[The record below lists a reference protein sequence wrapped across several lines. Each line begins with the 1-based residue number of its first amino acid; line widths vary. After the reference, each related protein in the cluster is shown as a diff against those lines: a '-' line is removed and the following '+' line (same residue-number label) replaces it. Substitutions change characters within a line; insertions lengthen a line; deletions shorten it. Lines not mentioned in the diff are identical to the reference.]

1 MEKTWN
7 RWHTD
12 GWVLTVVRNAAGH
25 FTYSAMH
32 HDEALAVSIAANSLA
47 EAQHKAED
55 IVRSSTH
62 RCTGPCSYW
71 VADPPDEG

>member
-12 GWVLTVVRNAAGH
+12 GWVLTVVRSADGQ
-25 FTYSAMH
+25 FSYSVTQNDKTIA
-32 HDEALAVSIAANSLA
+32 DKQPAKNLAD
-47 EAQHKAED
+47 AQHQAEN

-71 VADPPDEG
+71 VTEEEDL

>member
-12 GWVLTVVRNAAGH
+12 GWVLTVLRSADGR

-32 HDEALAVSIAANSLA
+32 RDQTLAANLAASSLA

-55 IVRSSTH
+55 IVRTSTH

-71 VADPPDEG
+71 VADAPDEG